1 MLRINTVKIVLI
13 VILCIIFSLN
23 IILIKNLYFKKKK
36 EKITQNIISN
46 LEEKFD
52 KKEENSN
59 NSIIFRD
66 GTIGIIK
73 IPAINVNAPIC
84 EGTEKEI
91 LKYTVRSF

>member
-1 MLRINTVKIVLI
+1 MLRINTAKVVLI
-13 VILCIIFSLN
+13 VILCMIFSLN
-23 IILIKNLYFKKKK
+23 IILIKNLYFKKKE

-59 NSIIFRD
+59 NSIIFQD
-66 GTIGIIK
+66 GTIGIII
-73 IPAINVNAPIC
+73 IPSINLNAPIC
-84 EGTEKEI
+84 EGTGKEI